1 MSNSM
6 NKFLK
11 ELETKC
17 SFLFISTIYEKEN
30 AFQDLDV

>member
-1 MSNSM
+1 MSKSM
-6 NKFLK
+6 DKFLK

-17 SFLFISTIYEKEN
+17 SFLKISTRYEKEN